1 MIKRGLQ
8 FIEAAYYLSRF
19 GESDPPSRLNTN
31 SWRSAYSMFF
41 EKLNEGRGIE
51 SFEHSLK
58 NARDAFD
65 SHFPTTNREGWKDKK
80 GNPNRLSGL
89 SLEVFDKLQNLSEN
103 EVWERV
109 RAYCDM
115 NASKYQ
121 QQFENISA
129 IEESEK
135 PEHIARTEG
144 GIKVRISQRVE
155 RNPSLRNDALK
166 FHGHDCSVCGFN
178 FENVYGVWGKN
189 WAEVHHLIPISE
201 TRGTTRL
208 TDPKKDLVVLCA
220 NCHRMVHR
228 KKGIAL
234 TVEELKKKLIK
245 KSES

>member
-1 MIKRGLQ
+1 MIKRGVN

-19 GESDPPSRLNTN
+19 GETDPPIRLNTN

-41 EKLNEGRGIE
+41 EKLNEGRSID

-80 GNPNRLSGL
+80 GNPNRLNGL
-89 SLEVFDKLQNLSEN
+89 SLEVFNNLQNLLEN

-109 RAYCDM
+109 RMYCDL
-115 NASKYQ
+115 NAGEYQ
-121 QQFENISA
+121 QEFENVSS

-135 PEHIARTEG
+135 PEHIVRTEG
-144 GIKVRISQRVE
+144 GVKVLISQRVE

-166 FHGHDCSVCGFN
+166 FHGHDCAVCGFN
-178 FENVYGVWGKN
+178 FEKVYGAWGRN
-189 WAEVHHLIPISE
+189 WAEVHHLKPISE
-201 TRGTTRL
+201 SKNKSRL

-220 NCHRMVHR
+220 NCHRMIHR
-228 KKGIAL
+228 RKGIAL
-234 TVEELKKKLIK
+234 TVEELKKKFK
-245 KSES
+245 EPSDS